1 MANSGVVVVTELR
14 KFVNGVDTG
23 QVKPNVVGDPD
34 YVAPYLGIQTCLPNV
49 DPVTTTTSTSTTTT
63 TTGVSLK
70 AFQLSTTSYASTI
83 QACSSTQ
90 SRGVFYSGK
99 NNTPSINDTFYLDSA
114 GQSLLTQGI
123 YHAPTESSSFTINS
137 SGILTSKSACSSP
150 TTTTTTSTTTTTT
163 STTTTTTTTAA
174 PGYWNLRV
182 CSNGSLATQQ
192 VLDDGSLDAGVFI
205 KASNGICYETDSL
218 QSNQSGG
225 LVTVSD
231 EFDSCQECLDSVA
244 STPCYT
250 YSIQNNDLSQNLT
263 YQYRDCDGNLIQD
276 QVVLADSGTPDFCA
290 EEGSVSRQ
298 SGTSSWVLTTEA
310 TTCTVGT
317 PTPPVAP
324 PVAPPVVSYAS
335 WRLQPCAGGN
345 GQNNQYLAW
354 DSSGSIVTGDIVLA
368 SDAECYTLMEP
379 SNSSPTL
386 SWVSEF
392 NDCSGCVAANG
403 GF

>member
-70 AFQLSTTSYASTI
+70 AFQLSTNSYLSTI
-83 QACSSTQ
+83 QACSSTL

-114 GQSLLTQGI
+114 GQSLLPQGI

-225 LVTVSD
+225 LVTVSE
-231 EFDSCQECLDSVA
+231 EFDSCQECLDS
-244 STPCYT
+244 S
-250 YSIQNNDLSQNLT
+250 
-263 YQYRDCDGNLIQD
+263 
-276 QVVLADSGTPDFCA
+276 
-290 EEGSVSRQ
+290 
-298 SGTSSWVLTTEA
+298 
-310 TTCTVGT
+310 
-317 PTPPVAP
+317 TPPVAP
-324 PVAPPVVSYAS
+324 PVAPPPVSYAS

-354 DSSGSIVTGDIVLA
+354 DISGSIVTGDIVLA